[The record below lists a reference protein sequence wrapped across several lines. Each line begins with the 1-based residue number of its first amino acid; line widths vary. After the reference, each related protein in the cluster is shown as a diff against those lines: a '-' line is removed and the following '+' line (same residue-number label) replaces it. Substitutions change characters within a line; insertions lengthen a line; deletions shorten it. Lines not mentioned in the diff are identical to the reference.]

1 MREAEI
7 GSLSWGDLFFVII
20 RSILTKMTAA
30 GVTTRVRLSQ
40 WSIIQLCEIII
51 VVVGPLLTLRPLL
64 TLWDIP
70 TLRRTNNDRKRII
83 VDFLLLSLV
92 HREDPAVLT
101 VPDAVPDAGII

>member
-1 MREAEI
+1 
-7 GSLSWGDLFFVII
+7 
-20 RSILTKMTAA
+20 MTAA
-30 GVTTRVRLSQ
+30 GVTSRVRLSQ
-40 WSIIQLCEIII
+40 WSIIQLCENII

-70 TLRRTNNDRKRII
+70 TLRRTNNDSRKRII

-101 VPDAVPDAGII
+101 VPDAGII